1 MRYHKKEPTLSS
13 TGKTETESITCLKS
27 VGRKNN
33 LVSTRDFDK
42 QGQEAFFLFVI

>member
-1 MRYHKKEPTLSS
+1 MKKNLLCPRLIEP
-13 TGKTETESITCLKS
+13 KAESITCLKS